1 MTALEITISNRHE
14 QRGGL
19 TMRRPHAH
27 LAAIAL
33 SVLAVL
39 LAACGTADPTPTP
52 PAAQD
57 GSTPTAGAPMGF
69 EAEWEALIAAAQEE
83 GRLVVS
89 GSGGVGEI
97 APVYKIWQDKFGI
110 RVTIARGSGRANAD
124 RLLAEQGVG
133 RFDVDVV
140 HGGATTINT
149 RLMPNGALVR
159 MDPLLVHPEVID
171 RSLWYGG
178 RHWYNDE
185 EDAFMFVYAAEVAE
199 SSQLD
204 DIWFNTNLV
213 TFEEVA
219 SWRSEEEVLDK
230 YGGSMIDAHVA
241 QLSGAGGVVRVFIDP
256 NRGPDY
262 WEDVYS
268 RDIFWAPEWRYM
280 TDAIS
285 RGDFAI
291 SLAGAGGENGRE
303 MTEARQLGLPVE
315 SYETLRLE
323 NDWPLYDEESR
334 LTPAGSGAA
343 VAVAKN
349 QPHPNAAKLWVNW
362 LFSRE
367 GATVMQQ
374 TLGEGELLGGS
385 ATLRRASLRADDIPP
400 GLTDPAL
407 RRKPGVN
414 YNTIDM
420 TPSAAALSADVI
432 RLRIMIFEEATG
444 FANHSEIPELRN
456 SLEERAREFG
466 LIQ

>member
-1 MTALEITISNRHE
+1 
-14 QRGGL
+14 
-19 TMRRPHAH
+19 MRRRHAH
-27 LAAIAL
+27 LAAMAVG
-33 SVLAVL
+33 VLAVL
-39 LAACGTADPTPTP
+39 FSACAAPIPTATPVTQDGTTPTP
-52 PAAQD
+52 
-57 GSTPTAGAPMGF
+57 SAPMGF
-69 EAEWEALIAAAQEE
+69 DAEWEALIAAAQEE

-133 RFDVDVV
+133 RFDVDTV
-140 HGGATTINT
+140 HGGVTTINT
-149 RLMPNGALVR
+149 RLMPNQALVR
-159 MDPLLVHPEVID
+159 MEPLLFHPEVVD
-171 RSLWYGG
+171 TSLWYGG

-204 DIWFNTNLV
+204 GIWINTNLV
-213 TFEEVA
+213 SFEEVA
-219 SWRSEEEVLDK
+219 SWRSEEDVLDR
-230 YGGSMIDAHVA
+230 YAGSIIDAHVK
-241 QLSGAGGVVRVFIDP
+241 QLSGAGGAVREFIDP
-256 NRGPDY
+256 NRGVAY

-303 MTEARQLGLPVE
+303 MTEARKLGLPVE

-323 NDWPLYDEESR
+323 NNWPLYDEESR

-349 QPHPNAAKLWVNW
+349 QPHPNATKLWVNW

-367 GATVMQQ
+367 GATVMHQ
-374 TLGEGELLGGS
+374 TLGEGEILGGS
-385 ATLRRASLRADDIPP
+385 NTLRRASLRVDDIPP

-407 RRKPGVN
+407 RRKPGVD

-420 TPSAAALSADVI
+420 TPSAAALAADVI
-432 RLRIMIFEEATG
+432 RLRIMIFEEAQG
-444 FANHSEIPELRN
+444 FASHPEIPELRN
-456 SLEERAREFG
+456 ALEERARAAG
-466 LIQ
+466 LME